1 MSLFRRKKSDDP
13 AVDVPFA
20 SGDVRVI
27 PIDRPDVG
35 ESAETAGVEGVDPDI
50 AVLDELSEAFADEP
64 THVVAPTGTSA
75 GASAGASAAGDDD
88 ATPERVTISIGGDED
103 LPDAVYLDDGLGDG
117 SSGTVFIDDDDRG
130 DAVHPHEAAGP
141 GIEPRLRQRRIGVR
155 RAEARGRLKWVA
167 LGLVVV
173 VLVIGVLAVLGS
185 GLFAVDRVDVTGRQ
199 YADEAAVE
207 AVVDDLRGTPVL
219 LVDTA
224 AAEEQLEL
232 IPWVDAA
239 RVSADFPDRATIE
252 LRERVPLAAAPGPD
266 GRFRILDREGRVLQ
280 IEDGQ
285 PVSPV
290 LITSPLPADLQP
302 GAFADVGH
310 AAAASIVTKLTP
322 EVRDRLD
329 SIEVTADGSDMV
341 LRLRGPGDP
350 ISVPGD
356 GSAEIEVR
364 LGAAIG
370 DNDQIEKLVRLE
382 RVLDDLAASDA
393 TIVDVST
400 GETTL
405 R

>member
-1 MSLFRRKKSDDP
+1 MSLFRRKKDDE
-13 AVDVPFA
+13 AASADAPFA

-27 PIDRPDVG
+27 PIDRADGGDG
-35 ESAETAGVEGVDPDI
+35 EPPTDAADPDS
-50 AVLDELSEAFADEP
+50 AVLDELSEAFADP
-64 THVVAPTGTSA
+64 ALDAPAATSDSGVDA
-75 GASAGASAAGDDD
+75 D
-88 ATPERVTISIGGDED
+88 ATPERVTISIGGGDD
-103 LPDAVYLDDGLGDG
+103 LPDAVYLDDEVDDG
-117 SSGTVFIDDDDRG
+117 SEGTVFIDDDDRG

-155 RAEARGRLKWVA
+155 RAEARGRLKWVV

-199 YADEAAVE
+199 YADEAAVQS
-207 AVVDDLRGTPVL
+207 VVDDLMGTPVL

-224 AAEEQLEL
+224 GAQEELEA

-239 RVSADFPDRATIE
+239 RVTTDFPDSVTIE
-252 LRERVPLAAAPGPD
+252 LRERVPLAAARGPD

-290 LITSPLPADLQP
+290 LIASPLLVDLQP
-302 GAFADVGH
+302 GEFANVGH

-322 EVRDRLD
+322 DVRGRLD
-329 SIEVTADGSDMV
+329 SIEVTPDGSDMV
-341 LRLRGPGDP
+341 LRLRRTGDP
-350 ISVPGD
+350 IGVPGD
-356 GSAEIEVR
+356 GSAPIEVR
-364 LGAAIG
+364 LGAAVG

-405 R
+405 L